1 MKEKGLEQVD
11 ISDTSPDNFKEFLRF
26 IYTDRVQFTEKNA
39 EPLLAAADK
48 YLIPTLKWKCEEYLI
63 EYLTSENCIELMRM
77 AEMHDTFNLKSITED
92 FFRANQIEV
101 RKTDGWKAL
110 KESHPD
116 IALDIIEVIILNDL

>member
-11 ISDTSPDNFKEFLRF
+11 ISDISPDNFKEFLRF

-63 EYLTSENCIELMRM
+63 EYLTTENCIELMRM
-77 AEMHDTFNLKSITED
+77 ADLHNTFNLKSIT
-92 FFRANQIEV
+92 
-101 RKTDGWKAL
+101 RKDWNESTFQTISHRTSSTNFSAL
-110 KESHPD
+110 CTRTK
-116 IALDIIEVIILNDL
+116 